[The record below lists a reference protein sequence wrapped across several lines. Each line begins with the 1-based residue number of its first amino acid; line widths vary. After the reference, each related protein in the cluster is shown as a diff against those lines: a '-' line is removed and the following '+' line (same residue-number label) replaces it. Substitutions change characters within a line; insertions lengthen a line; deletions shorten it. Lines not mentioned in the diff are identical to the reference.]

1 MKLRCSFCTLWLPTL
16 LTSIITILSFLAMYF
31 FLHFNIN
38 EMIKAHEHSAELTK
52 NIEKMISSTLNATFL
67 ENDEAFLTA
76 INLSNQIYDEI
87 IELKKSSSYDTSSLM
102 DSYKQLY
109 KMLISAV
116 SYSKENR
123 LQDAKNALEEVNIYA
138 LHLGKQTDKLNSY
151 FIEQEEEAEK
161 TFVTLIV
168 VLALIL
174 LSVAL
179 FNGFYLIPQ
188 RVIRPIEESSQKLQ
202 ESEEKYRIVANWTY
216 DWEYW
221 VGKEKEIIFM
231 TPSVERV
238 TGYTPQQFANN
249 PSLLTTIIHPDDMV
263 LWMQHVKEAH
273 LPNRPEEDAQSVEFR
288 VIAKDGRIVNI
299 DHICRPVYSENKDFL
314 GVRVANRD
322 TTAKMGIL
330 NELKE
335 KNTLL
340 DTLATT
346 DGLSGLYNR
355 RYFNEA
361 FEREIERAK
370 RIETTLSIIMC
381 DIDYFKLYNDTY
393 GHQMGDDVIRKVS
406 NVLKTIF
413 GRGVDV
419 VARYGGEEFVIL
431 APSTPPEEIR
441 RLVEKAREGVVML
454 KIEHNDSKTAPFVT
468 MSFGIANCIPN
479 STLNSDKLLKIADDA
494 LYESKEKGR
503 NCVTF
508 FEC

>member
-1 MKLRCSFCTLWLPTL
+1 MKLKCSFCTLWLPTL

-38 EMIKAHEHSAELTK
+38 TMVKAHEHSAELTK
-52 NIEKMISSTLNATFL
+52 NIEKMIASTLNATFL
-67 ENDEAFLTA
+67 GNEEAFLTA
-76 INLSNQIYDEI
+76 INLSTEIYDEI
-87 IELKKSSSYDTSSLM
+87 VELKKSSLYDTSSLM

-109 KMLISAV
+109 KILVSAI

-123 LQDAKNALEEVNIYA
+123 LEDAKNALEEVNIYA
-138 LHLGKQTDKLNSY
+138 LHLGKQTDKLNNY
-151 FIEQEEEAEK
+151 FIEQEESAEK
-161 TFVTLIV
+161 TFALLIV
-168 VLALIL
+168 ILALIL

-179 FNGFYLIPQ
+179 FNGLYLIPQ
-188 RVIRPIEESSQKLQ
+188 RVVRPLEEFGEKLQ
-202 ESEEKYRIVANWTY
+202 KNEEKYRIVANWTY

-231 TPSVERV
+231 APSVERI
-238 TGYTPQQFANN
+238 TGYTPQQFIRN
-249 PSLLTTIIHPDDMV
+249 PSLLTTIIHPDDMP

-273 LPNRPEEDAQSVEFR
+273 LPNRPEEDAQGVEFR
-288 VIAKDGRIVNI
+288 VIAKDGSIINI
-299 DHICRPVYSENKDFL
+299 DHICRPVYSDSKEFL

-322 TTAKMGIL
+322 ITVKTGIL
-330 NELKE
+330 NELKD

-370 RIETTLSIIMC
+370 RMGTSLSIVMC
-381 DIDYFKLYNDTY
+381 DIDYFKYYNDTY
-393 GHQMGDDVIRKVS
+393 GHQMGDSVIQKVS
-406 NVLKTIF
+406 AVLKSSFSRKMDI
-413 GRGVDV
+413 

-431 APSTPPEEIR
+431 PPSTPPEEIK
-441 RLVEKAREGVVML
+441 RLVEKARVGVVAL
-454 KIEHNDSKTAPFVT
+454 SIEHKDSKTAPFVT
-468 MSFGIANCIPN
+468 MSFGIVNCTPDA
-479 STLNSDKLLKIADDA
+479 SLHPDKLLKVADDA
-494 LYESKEKGR
+494 LYESKRKGR

-508 FEC
+508 AEC